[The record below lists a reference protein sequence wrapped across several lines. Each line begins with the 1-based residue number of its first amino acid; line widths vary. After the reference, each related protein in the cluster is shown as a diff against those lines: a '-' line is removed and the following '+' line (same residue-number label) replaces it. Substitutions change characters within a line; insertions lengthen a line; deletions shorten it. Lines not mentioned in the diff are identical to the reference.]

1 MLYEEPCPRRIELGP
16 VDFMKRGCGGR
27 KKGESG
33 VCMTATLL
41 PLFSY
46 YSLGPEARLVVEEK
60 TAIGLSGLSWSTP
73 SVDSVHRWLGGK
85 VKSVFEI
92 SI

>member
-1 MLYEEPCPRRIELGP
+1 
-16 VDFMKRGCGGR
+16 
-27 KKGESG
+27 
-33 VCMTATLL
+33 MTATLL

-60 TAIGLSGLSWSTP
+60 TAIGSSGLTAWSTP

>member
-1 MLYEEPCPRRIELGP
+1 MLCEEPCPWRIELRP
-16 VDFMKRGCGGR
+16 ADIMKCVCGGK
-27 KKGESG
+27 KKGES
-33 VCMTATLL
+33 VWCVTATLL
-41 PLFSY
+41 PLFSHY
-46 YSLGPEARLVVEEK
+46 LGPEARSVVEEK
-60 TAIGLSGLSWSTP
+60 TAIGLSGLSRSTP